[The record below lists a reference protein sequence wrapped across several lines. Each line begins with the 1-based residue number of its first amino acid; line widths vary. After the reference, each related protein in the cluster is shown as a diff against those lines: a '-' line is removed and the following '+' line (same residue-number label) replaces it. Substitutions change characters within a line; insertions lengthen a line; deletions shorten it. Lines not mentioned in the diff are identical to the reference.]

1 MSIRAIAGRWLMS
14 LTDRKPLRRKPL
26 RRKTALK
33 SGKPLA
39 RAGRLRPRSNKR
51 AAQARAFA
59 PIREA
64 VFERDNHTCQAAHVV
79 LSVRCS
85 NGLHPHH
92 LRRQSQGGPDTP
104 ENLLS
109 VCPAHHRWIHD
120 NPEDACSRGLLA

>member
-1 MSIRAIAGRWLMS
+1 MS
-14 LTDRKPLRRKPL
+14 LSD
-26 RRKTALK
+26 RKTALK
-33 SGKPLA
+33 PGKPLKRVPLA
-39 RAGRLRPRSNKR
+39 RMSKKR